1 MKQQCPPL
9 PSPPLCLPQVADLQ
23 EAAEGVRAWE
33 QQLSRQPSGPD
44 LVLAIGSLHRAR
56 HRLVWLQ
63 QQGLEGAHRWVT

>member
-1 MKQQCPPL
+1 M
-9 PSPPLCLPQVADLQ
+9 
-23 EAAEGVRAWE
+23 RAWE

-63 QQGLEGAHRWVT
+63 QQGLEGAHRWVM